1 MSKTK
6 WYIGLGIILLSMV
19 GFTNAANTS
28 TISDNLLS
36 NNFLNDWTGTNDHF
50 HGPNIL
56 AGVHNEY
63 REQTITL
70 SDHLE
75 AYEIQG
81 VTQSQFQAEV
91 WFWNQYSQSVD
102 LTQEIVDSN
111 GMEYTNTI
119 TMSGTCTSW
128 NGCGYEDSPTNTI
141 IINDIASD
149 YDITTRFSFSV
160 PSQPNYHY
168 AADVRNPELFVTY
181 DPYVVNLTTADV
193 EEFLEGFDKF
203 FLEEETFI
211 IFEELTTEPVELF
224 DDYYTFDEDLF
235 FTEEELPL
243 LMEEQM
249 IYEDELPE
257 IEEEFEEDIMTED
270 VLEYFEEEIIEEEPE
285 QLEEE
290 VIEEEIIEEEK
301 SLEEADP
308 KAQAVTVLT
317 SINKSGDIK
326 LTLTD
331 ILIESDAFS
340 LEVMIESQP
349 LMTDTLFYE
358 PVILYPNQ
366 LNLFDNR
373 DIYMDVTYQA
383 NDPLTTYNS
392 NIRDNQ
398 EQRYRLRQELNGMTW
413 IN

>member
-1 MSKTK
+1 MRCLV
-6 WYIGLGIILLSMV
+6 YLSLISFLALV
-19 GFTNAANTS
+19 IVTVKTNADV
-28 TISDNLLS
+28 SDNLLS

-119 TMSGTCTSW
+119 TMSGTCSSW

-160 PSQPNYHY
+160 PSRPNYHY

-181 DPYVVNLTTADV
+181 DPYIVNLTTTDV
-193 EEFLEGFDKF
+193 EEW
-203 FLEEETFI
+203 LEEFDLF
-211 IFEELTTEPVELF
+211 FEEEPFIFIDDFSTEPVELF
-224 DDYYTFDEDLF
+224 DDYYTFDEDIYF
-235 FTEEELPL
+235 IEEELPM
-243 LMEEQM
+243 LMEEEI
-249 IYEDELPE
+249 IYDDDIPL
-257 IEEEFEEDIMTED
+257 IEEEFEEDVMTED
-270 VLEYFEEEIIEEEPE
+270 VLEFFEEEFSEEEPE
-285 QLEEE
+285 ELEEE
-290 VIEEEIIEEEK
+290 VIEEDVVEEK
-301 SLEEADP
+301 KLVEDESETR
-308 KAQAVTVLT
+308 QAVTNPLV
-317 SINKSGDIK
+317 INKSADIK
-326 LTLTD
+326 LSVADVLVD
-331 ILIESDAFS
+331 SNAFS

-349 LMTDTLFYE
+349 LITDTLFYE

-398 EQRYRLRQELNGMTW
+398 EQRYRLRQELDRMIW

>member
-1 MSKTK
+1 M
-6 WYIGLGIILLSMV
+6 
-19 GFTNAANTS
+19 
-28 TISDNLLS
+28 
-36 NNFLNDWTGTNDHF
+36 
-50 HGPNIL
+50 

-257 IEEEFEEDIMTED
+257 IEE
-270 VLEYFEEEIIEEEPE
+270 
-285 QLEEE
+285 
-290 VIEEEIIEEEK
+290 
-301 SLEEADP
+301 A
-308 KAQAVTVLT
+308 
-317 SINKSGDIK
+317 INKFF
-326 LTLTD
+326 L
-331 ILIESDAFS
+331 ILISFGLS
-340 LEVMIESQP
+340 
-349 LMTDTLFYE
+349 F
-358 PVILYPNQ
+358 N
-366 LNLFDNR
+366 N
-373 DIYMDVTYQA
+373 
-383 NDPLTTYNS
+383 
-392 NIRDNQ
+392 
-398 EQRYRLRQELNGMTW
+398 
-413 IN
+413 

>member
-1 MSKTK
+1 MRCLV
-6 WYIGLGIILLSMV
+6 YLSLISFLALV
-19 GFTNAANTS
+19 IVTVKTNADV
-28 TISDNLLS
+28 SDNLLS

-81 VTQSQFQAEV
+81 VNQSQFQAEV

-119 TMSGTCTSW
+119 TMSGTCSSW

-160 PSQPNYHY
+160 PSRPNYHY

-181 DPYVVNLTTADV
+181 DPYVVNLTTTDV
-193 EEFLEGFDKF
+193 EEW
-203 FLEEETFI
+203 LEEFDLF
-211 IFEELTTEPVELF
+211 FEEEPFIFIDDFSTEPVELF
-224 DDYYTFDEDLF
+224 DDYYTFDEDIYF
-235 FTEEELPL
+235 IEEELPM
-243 LMEEQM
+243 LMEEEI
-249 IYEDELPE
+249 IYDDDIPL
-257 IEEEFEEDIMTED
+257 IEEEFEEDVMTED
-270 VLEYFEEEIIEEEPE
+270 VLEFFEEEFSEEEPE
-285 QLEEE
+285 ELEEE
-290 VIEEEIIEEEK
+290 VIEEDVVEEK
-301 SLEEADP
+301 KLVEDESETR
-308 KAQAVTVLT
+308 QAVTNPLV
-317 SINKSGDIK
+317 INKSADIK
-326 LTLTD
+326 LSVADVLVD
-331 ILIESDAFS
+331 SNAFS

-349 LMTDTLFYE
+349 LITDTLFYE

-398 EQRYRLRQELNGMTW
+398 EQRYRLRQELDRMIW

>member
-1 MSKTK
+1 MRCLV
-6 WYIGLGIILLSMV
+6 YLSLISFLALV
-19 GFTNAANTS
+19 IVTVKTNADV
-28 TISDNLLS
+28 SDNLLS

-119 TMSGTCTSW
+119 TMSGTCSSW

-160 PSQPNYHY
+160 PSRPNYHY

-181 DPYVVNLTTADV
+181 DPYVVNLTTTDV
-193 EEFLEGFDKF
+193 EEW
-203 FLEEETFI
+203 LEEFDLF
-211 IFEELTTEPVELF
+211 FEEEPFIFIDDFSTEPVELF
-224 DDYYTFDEDLF
+224 DDYYTFDEDIYF
-235 FTEEELPL
+235 IEEELPM
-243 LMEEQM
+243 LMEEEI
-249 IYEDELPE
+249 IYDDDIPV
-257 IEEEFEEDIMTED
+257 IEEEFEEDVMTED
-270 VLEYFEEEIIEEEPE
+270 VLEFFEEEFSEEEPE
-285 QLEEE
+285 ELEEE
-290 VIEEEIIEEEK
+290 VIEEDVVEEK
-301 SLEEADP
+301 KLVEDESETR
-308 KAQAVTVLT
+308 QAVTNPLV
-317 SINKSGDIK
+317 INKSADIK
-326 LTLTD
+326 LSVADVLVD
-331 ILIESDAFS
+331 SNAFS

-398 EQRYRLRQELNGMTW
+398 EQRYRLRQELDRMIW

>member
-1 MSKTK
+1 
-6 WYIGLGIILLSMV
+6 
-19 GFTNAANTS
+19 
-28 TISDNLLS
+28 
-36 NNFLNDWTGTNDHF
+36 
-50 HGPNIL
+50 
-56 AGVHNEY
+56 
-63 REQTITL
+63 
-70 SDHLE
+70 
-75 AYEIQG
+75 
-81 VTQSQFQAEV
+81 
-91 WFWNQYSQSVD
+91 
-102 LTQEIVDSN
+102 
-111 GMEYTNTI
+111 
-119 TMSGTCTSW
+119 
-128 NGCGYEDSPTNTI
+128 
-141 IINDIASD
+141 
-149 YDITTRFSFSV
+149 
-160 PSQPNYHY
+160 
-168 AADVRNPELFVTY
+168 
-181 DPYVVNLTTADV
+181 
-193 EEFLEGFDKF
+193 
-203 FLEEETFI
+203 
-211 IFEELTTEPVELF
+211 
-224 DDYYTFDEDLF
+224 
-235 FTEEELPL
+235 
-243 LMEEQM
+243 
-249 IYEDELPE
+249 
-257 IEEEFEEDIMTED
+257 MTED
-270 VLEYFEEEIIEEEPE
+270 VLEFFEEEIIEEEPE

>member
-160 PSQPNYHY
+160 QSQPNYHY

-270 VLEYFEEEIIEEEPE
+270 VLEFFEEEIIEEA
-285 QLEEE
+285 LR
-290 VIEEEIIEEEK
+290 
-301 SLEEADP
+301 A
-308 KAQAVTVLT
+308 KAGRRGMAIAQGAT
-317 SINKSGDIK
+317 S
-326 LTLTD
+326 
-331 ILIESDAFS
+331 E
-340 LEVMIESQP
+340 
-349 LMTDTLFYE
+349 
-358 PVILYPNQ
+358 
-366 LNLFDNR
+366 
-373 DIYMDVTYQA
+373 
-383 NDPLTTYNS
+383 
-392 NIRDNQ
+392 
-398 EQRYRLRQELNGMTW
+398 RLREEMHEIQNVLGRIHEQKNFYAKFKDGKPYVSG
-413 IN
+413 